1 MMTLNTI
8 NFYEIPNFL
17 LITIVGMLVIS
28 LIFGLALGRFLFAPI
43 ITFLL
48 LAVAAFILPN
58 FYDIT
63 YQPLLGY
70 AGFLAV
76 ISLLLSILF
85 WYMTNDYRKNRKL
98 KQKAKL
104 EQRKYDENQ
113 NRAEMESVKHHEN
126 KLNR

>member
-1 MMTLNTI
+1 M

-17 LITIVGMLVIS
+17 FITIVGMLVIS

-85 WYMTNDYRKNRKL
+85 WYMTKDYRKNRKL

>member
-1 MMTLNTI
+1 M

-85 WYMTNDYRKNRKL
+85 WYMTKDHRKNKKL

>member
-28 LIFGLALGRFLFAPI
+28 LIFGLALGRFLFTPI

-48 LAVAAFILPN
+48 LAVAAFIIPN

-85 WYMTNDYRKNRKL
+85 WYMTKEHRKNKKL

>member
-70 AGFLAV
+70 AGFLTV

-85 WYMTNDYRKNRKL
+85 WYMTKDYRKNRKL

>member
-1 MMTLNTI
+1 MILNTI

-17 LITIVGMLVIS
+17 LMTIVGMLVIS
-28 LIFGLALGRFLFAPI
+28 LILGLALGRFLFAPI
-43 ITFLL
+43 VTFLL

-85 WYMTNDYRKNRKL
+85 WYMTKDYRKNRKL

>member
-48 LAVAAFILPN
+48 LAIVAFILPN

-85 WYMTNDYRKNRKL
+85 WYMTKDYRKNRKL

>member
-1 MMTLNTI
+1 M
-8 NFYEIPNFL
+8 
-17 LITIVGMLVIS
+17 TIVGMLVIS

-43 ITFLL
+43 VTFLL

-85 WYMTNDYRKNRKL
+85 WYMTKDYRKNRKI
-98 KQKAKL
+98 
-104 EQRKYDENQ
+104 RTT
-113 NRAEMESVKHHEN
+113 
-126 KLNR
+126 

>member
-48 LAVAAFILPN
+48 LAIVAFILPN

-85 WYMTNDYRKNRKL
+85 WYMTKDYRKNRKL

-104 EQRKYDENQ
+104 EKRKYDENQ

>member
-1 MMTLNTI
+1 MMILNTI

-17 LITIVGMLVIS
+17 LMTIVGMLVIS

-85 WYMTNDYRKNRKL
+85 WYMTKDYRKNRKL

>member
-1 MMTLNTI
+1 MMILNTI

-85 WYMTNDYRKNRKL
+85 WYMTKDYRKNRKL

>member
-1 MMTLNTI
+1 MMTLNSI

-48 LAVAAFILPN
+48 LAIVAFILPN

-85 WYMTNDYRKNRKL
+85 WYMTKDYRKNRKL

>member
-1 MMTLNTI
+1 MILNTI

-17 LITIVGMLVIS
+17 FITIVGMLVIS

-85 WYMTNDYRKNRKL
+85 WYMTKDYRKNRKL
-98 KQKAKL
+98 KQKVKL

>member
-1 MMTLNTI
+1 
-8 NFYEIPNFL
+8 
-17 LITIVGMLVIS
+17 MLVIS

-85 WYMTNDYRKNRKL
+85 WYMTKDYRKNRKL

-104 EQRKYDENQ
+104 EQRKFDENQ

>member
-1 MMTLNTI
+1 MMILNTI

-17 LITIVGMLVIS
+17 LMTIVGMLVIS

-43 ITFLL
+43 VTFLL

-85 WYMTNDYRKNRKL
+85 WYMTKDYRKNRKL

-104 EQRKYDENQ
+104 EKRKYDENQ
-113 NRAEMESVKHHEN
+113 NRAEMESLKHHEN

>member
-1 MMTLNTI
+1 M

-48 LAVAAFILPN
+48 LAIVAFILPN

-85 WYMTNDYRKNRKL
+85 WYMTKDYRKNRKL

>member
-1 MMTLNTI
+1 MMILNTI

-17 LITIVGMLVIS
+17 FITIVGMLVIS

-85 WYMTNDYRKNRKL
+85 WYMTKDYRKNRKL

-104 EQRKYDENQ
+104 EQRKFDENQ

>member
-1 MMTLNTI
+1 MMILNTI

-17 LITIVGMLVIS
+17 LMTIVGMLVIS
-28 LIFGLALGRFLFAPI
+28 LILGLALGRFLFAPI
-43 ITFLL
+43 VTFLL

-85 WYMTNDYRKNRKL
+85 WYMTKDYRKNRKL

>member
-85 WYMTNDYRKNRKL
+85 WYMTKDYRKNRKL

>member
-1 MMTLNTI
+1 MMILNTI

-17 LITIVGMLVIS
+17 LMTIVGMLVIS

-43 ITFLL
+43 VTFLL

-85 WYMTNDYRKNRKL
+85 WYMTKDYRKNRKL

-104 EQRKYDENQ
+104 EQRKFDENQ
-113 NRAEMESVKHHEN
+113 NRAEMESAKHHEN

>member
-1 MMTLNTI
+1 MMTLNSI

-48 LAVAAFILPN
+48 LAIVAFILPN

-85 WYMTNDYRKNRKL
+85 WYMTKDYRKNRKL

-104 EQRKYDENQ
+104 EKRKYDENQ

>member
-1 MMTLNTI
+1 MTLSTI

-28 LIFGLALGRFLFAPI
+28 LIFGLALGRFLISPI

-48 LAVAAFILPN
+48 LAVAAFMLPN

-85 WYMTNDYRKNRKL
+85 WYMTKDHRKNKRL
-98 KQKAKL
+98 KQEAKL
-104 EQRKYDENQ
+104 AQRKHEANQ
-113 NRAEMESVKHHEN
+113 NRSEMESVKHHEN

>member
-1 MMTLNTI
+1 MMILNTI

-17 LITIVGMLVIS
+17 FITIVGMLVIS

-48 LAVAAFILPN
+48 LAIVAFILPN

-85 WYMTNDYRKNRKL
+85 WYMTKDYRKNRKL

-104 EQRKYDENQ
+104 EKRKYDENQ

>member
-1 MMTLNTI
+1 MMILNTI

-17 LITIVGMLVIS
+17 LMTIVGMLVIS

-43 ITFLL
+43 VTFLL

-85 WYMTNDYRKNRKL
+85 WYMTKDYRKNRKL

>member
-1 MMTLNTI
+1 M

-17 LITIVGMLVIS
+17 FITIVGMLVIS

-48 LAVAAFILPN
+48 LAIVAFILPN

-85 WYMTNDYRKNRKL
+85 WYMTKDYRKNRKL

-104 EQRKYDENQ
+104 EKRKYDENQ

>member
-1 MMTLNTI
+1 MMILNTI

-17 LITIVGMLVIS
+17 FITIVGMLVIS

-85 WYMTNDYRKNRKL
+85 WYMTKDYRKNRKL

>member
-85 WYMTNDYRKNRKL
+85 WYMTKDHRKNKKL

>member
-1 MMTLNTI
+1 MMILNTI

-43 ITFLL
+43 VTFLL

-85 WYMTNDYRKNRKL
+85 WYMTKDYRKNRKL

-104 EQRKYDENQ
+104 EQRKFDENQ
-113 NRAEMESVKHHEN
+113 NRAEMESAKHHEN

>member
-70 AGFLAV
+70 AGFLTV